1 MNKFLGLFTK
11 FSSQSK
17 TFDGDSVHGSG
28 KTCIQKRDVRPFK
41 KVEVSGAIQ
50 LNLALSSETI
60 SVTVL
65 CDENILPLIMT
76 EVVGDVLRIYSDGS
90 YTTKTQSVINLSAP
104 EVVKVSSSGSSD
116 VIITAVDQEEI
127 AVSTSG
133 SGDMTVTGKAQS
145 TKLRVS
151 GSASIRSVSLDTE
164 ILDAKVSGSGS
175 IKASAKSSAALQ
187 VSGSG
192 SIEVWGR
199 PQSVQSKRSGSGS
212 IHMR

>member
-1 MNKFLGLFTK
+1 MNKFFGLFTM
-11 FSSQSK
+11 FSSQS
-17 TFDGDSVHGSG
+17 TFDGNSVRGSG
-28 KTCIQKRDVRPFK
+28 KTCIQKRDVGPFK
-41 KVEVSGAIQ
+41 KVEVSGAIR
-50 LNLALSSETI
+50 LNLALSSETVSATVI
-60 SVTVL
+60 S
-65 CDENILPLIMT
+65 DENILPFIMT
-76 EVVGDVLRIYSDGS
+76 KVVGDVLRIYSDGS
-90 YTTKTQSVINLSAP
+90 YTTRTQPVVNLSAP

-116 VIITAVDQEEI
+116 VIITAVDQKEI
-127 AVSTSG
+127 SVSTSG
-133 SGDMTVTGKAQS
+133 SGDMTVTGKAHS
-145 TKLRVS
+145 TNLRVS

-199 PQSVQSKRSGSGS
+199 PKSVQSKRSGSGS

>member
-11 FSSQSK
+11 FSSQSN
-17 TFDGDSVHGSG
+17 TFDGNSVRGSG
-28 KTCIQKRDVRPFK
+28 KTCIQKRDVGSFK

-50 LNLALSSETI
+50 LNLVLSSETI
-60 SVTVL
+60 SATVL

-90 YTTKTQSVINLSAP
+90 YKTKTQPVINLSAP